1 MNGRSRR
8 GYLVVLAATAVAGCL
23 GEDDAEPPEGSD
35 DDDSESDNDDPGS
48 DDGDS
53 ESDGVDEGTQG
64 LAAEMAEA
72 IDEELGVTGW
82 RFEGQLYVPEYADGD
97 GVDADIPVLAAAY
110 ADVVDAG
117 FDHRSMPTARDA
129 DGDIE
134 YMVFLEPEWGREY
147 VAGELSESEYHAAIS
162 ETEH

>member
-23 GEDDAEPPEGSD
+23 GGDDAEPPD
-35 DDDSESDNDDPGS
+35 GS

-53 ESDGVDEGTQG
+53 GSDDSDSGSDGVDEGTRA

-72 IDEELGVTGW
+72 IDGELGVTGW

-117 FDHRSMPTARDA
+117 FDHRAMPTARDD
-129 DGDIE
+129 DGDVE

-147 VAGELSESEYHAAIS
+147 VDGQLSESEYHAAIA